1 MWSIRY
7 YLVDYSDK
15 SFYNNRDEKQ
25 ERYLFMKIVFTGA
38 QSTGKTTLVH
48 EMQKKPA
55 FNNYNIC
62 DNITRH
68 VTAEADRLDL
78 QGNQREIF
86 IQNSIIDTHLF
97 NITLD
102 NFLADRCAIDCY
114 VYGMYQYLQKTLD
127 EETRLRMVETLKAC
141 VPQYDY
147 IFYIEPE
154 FGVIRD
160 GTRSDDPVFQ
170 EIVSYLFCG
179 VIHQLKEELKLKNIF
194 KLTGSVE
201 ERLEQIDNIISEGEE
216 LL

>member
-1 MWSIRY
+1 
-7 YLVDYSDK
+7 
-15 SFYNNRDEKQ
+15 
-25 ERYLFMKIVFTGA
+25 MKIVFTGA

-48 EMQKKPA
+48 EMQKKAA
-55 FNNYNIC
+55 FSNYNIC

-68 VTAEADRLDL
+68 VTNEADKLEL

-86 IQNSIIDTHLF
+86 IQNGIMDAHLY

-127 EETRLRMVETLKAC
+127 EETRLRMIETLKTC

-154 FGVIRD
+154 FGVIKD

-170 EIVSYLFCG
+170 EIVNYLFCG
-179 VIHQLKEELKLKNIF
+179 VVHQLKEELGLKNVF

-201 ERLEQIDNIISEGEE
+201 ERLTQIDNIIFRGEE
-216 LL
+216 TT